1 MKESEARG
9 RNSFQDLLKQACQ
22 WRTLQY
28 ILVSHLLVLY
38 FGDINSGDC
47 ARKSKRWD
55 RDAEK
60 NTVMQVWLSGKNK
73 KTHISAEYICV
84 CVWMNGDIWR
94 RWGWEENEISKHV
107 APMGSLCGV
116 WSGRAVWGYGNF
128 EQVEKEEEE
137 KRRKKKRGTEVKTS
151 GGGSVTGI

>member
-38 FGDINSGDC
+38 FGDINSGGC

-73 KTHISAEYICV
+73 KTHISAEYMCV
-84 CVWMNGDIWR
+84 CVCGWMGIYGGGGGEKRTKSLNMLLPWGRSAACDLEEQCGVMGTLNKWRKRRRKNEGKRKEGLKWR
-94 RWGWEENEISKHV
+94 RQAEE
-107 APMGSLCGV
+107 A
-116 WSGRAVWGYGNF
+116 
-128 EQVEKEEEE
+128 
-137 KRRKKKRGTEVKTS
+137 
-151 GGGSVTGI
+151 